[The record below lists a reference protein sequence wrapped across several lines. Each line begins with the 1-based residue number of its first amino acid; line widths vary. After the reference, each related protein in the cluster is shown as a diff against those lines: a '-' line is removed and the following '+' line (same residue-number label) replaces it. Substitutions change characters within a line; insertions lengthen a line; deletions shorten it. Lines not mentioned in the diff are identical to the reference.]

1 MQSTDSTSL
10 RLKVVSS
17 VRYIDIVS
25 SYYYYYL
32 LIESWATEDLSLSS
46 LYKSFFST
54 LSLSEVKIYR
64 HGNYTV
70 SEFSNHI
77 NGFPALGGGRGGKEE
92 AVDDLLHLLSP
103 FALVHNKGSVCSL
116 SIPHFLHFS
125 FNPSYRIYIERVI
138 KDLPPIPTHTACSE
152 LFLLTRNPFL
162 LVGTLQSCWSWI
174 LYYDKRLSPFL
185 SPFSHRLYKW

>member
-1 MQSTDSTSL
+1 M
-10 RLKVVSS
+10 
-17 VRYIDIVS
+17 
-25 SYYYYYL
+25 
-32 LIESWATEDLSLSS
+32 SLSS

-54 LSLSEVKIYR
+54 LSFSTRVQLSEVKIYR

-138 KDLPPIPTHTACSE
+138 KDLPPIPNPHSLFRTLFTHTQPFPLSWYITILLILNIILRQKT
-152 LFLLTRNPFL
+152 LFF
-162 LVGTLQSCWSWI
+162 S
-174 LYYDKRLSPFL
+174 LYIFPSAI
-185 SPFSHRLYKW
+185 